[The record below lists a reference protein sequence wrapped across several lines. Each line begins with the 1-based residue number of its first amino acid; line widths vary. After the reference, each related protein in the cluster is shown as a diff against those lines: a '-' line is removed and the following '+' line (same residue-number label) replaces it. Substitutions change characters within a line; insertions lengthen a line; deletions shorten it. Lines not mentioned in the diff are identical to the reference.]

1 MSRATSTS
9 HEYAPHDRRS
19 ICERFLPLHKTLIS
33 VAPALRA
40 RPLVVPAKCLYHTDK
55 TTVYYPLKC
64 EALEPRTDVPVN
76 RDREAREGA
85 NGPF

>member
-1 MSRATSTS
+1 MSRASSKS

-33 VAPALRA
+33 VAPASRA
-40 RPLVVPAKCLYHTDK
+40 RPLDVPAKGLNHTVM
-55 TTVYYPLKC
+55 TTMYYPLKC